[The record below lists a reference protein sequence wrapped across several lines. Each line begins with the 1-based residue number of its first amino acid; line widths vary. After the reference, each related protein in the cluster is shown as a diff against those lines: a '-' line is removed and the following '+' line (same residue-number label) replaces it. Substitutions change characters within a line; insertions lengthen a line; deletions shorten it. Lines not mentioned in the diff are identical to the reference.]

1 MSNKKGK
8 KVYGVKVILDFP
20 NYFNLNTYVLN
31 FLTEKKITLKR
42 LVLFMHLDL
51 QTMVSNMIIDAKI
64 VTNLYNS
71 FF

>member
-31 FLTEKKITLKR
+31 FLTEKKNYIEAACVVYAFGSPNDGVEHDYR
-42 LVLFMHLDL
+42 CQNCD
-51 QTMVSNMIIDAKI
+51 
-64 VTNLYNS
+64 
-71 FF
+71 